1 MTVFF
6 FIYNMIAQ
14 TIFWLTSILPNHQF
28 YPFLHNN
35 IFVFITPMELFILN
49 IIIGCVLIFVYKLLK
64 ESGKDKDV
72 VKFKNIT
79 LIDFSGSS
87 HSDKEFTTFI
97 LYWSLLQLFP
107 LTIVGVVI
115 YFSCILVSTSIKRLY
130 NFYLQKLI
138 DENK

>member
-1 MTVFF
+1 MPIFF
-6 FIYNMIAQ
+6 FIYNMITQ
-14 TIFWLTSILPNHQF
+14 IIFWLTSILPNHPF

-35 IFVFITPMELFILN
+35 IFVFIPPMELFILN
-49 IIIGCVLIFVYKLLK
+49 IIIGGVLIFVYKLLK

-79 LIDFSGSS
+79 LIDFRGLS
-87 HSDKEFTTFI
+87 HSDKECTTFI

-107 LTIVGVVI
+107 LTIIGALI
-115 YFSCILVSTSIKRLY
+115 AFSCLLVANSIKRLY